1 MVVGGTGEGGFSYT
15 GMGNNGLKYGAAIP
29 IQATAT
35 ATAFAEAATYQAAVA
50 AVATLAAGALTS
62 DVSRVSVAGGG
73 SADTTHSVRRE
84 RCRENLPEI
93 IWGDSSCA
101 SCDDV
106 SAVNNINI
114 YIPAARL
121 PATLEV
127 VAAALTASTPAALRP
142 VSLPGPGWASQ
153 RRVAHRGLAQILF
166 LARFHW
172 VS

>member
-1 MVVGGTGEGGFSYT
+1 MEVLERAGSRIP
-15 GMGNNGLKYGAAIP
+15 GNNGLTYGAAIP

-106 SAVNNINI
+106 SAVNNINNNTI
-114 YIPAARL
+114 ICAVLCTPFTPL
-121 PATLEV
+121 
-127 VAAALTASTPAALRP
+127 AL
-142 VSLPGPGWASQ
+142 VFIDNK
-153 RRVAHRGLAQILF
+153 HY
-166 LARFHW
+166 
-172 VS
+172 